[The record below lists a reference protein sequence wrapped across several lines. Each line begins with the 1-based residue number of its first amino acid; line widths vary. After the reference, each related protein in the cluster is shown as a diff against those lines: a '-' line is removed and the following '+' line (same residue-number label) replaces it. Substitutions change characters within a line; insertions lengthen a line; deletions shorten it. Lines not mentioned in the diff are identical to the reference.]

1 MGALLQ
7 IGDVASET
15 GLTVDTIRFYER
27 KRLLQR
33 AARSSGGSRLF
44 SQSDV
49 ADLAF
54 IRNAQ
59 ELGFSL
65 QEIRDL
71 LTLKNARPP
80 DCREMEILLELKI
93 ASVRTKIS
101 ALRKLERELSG
112 AMMRCQANLRRR
124 NGKVEACPA
133 LSDISQRKER
143 RGHDSGIAV
152 LPRDVQIMTG
162 R

>member
-27 KRLLQR
+27 ERLLHR
-33 AARSSGGSRLF
+33 TARSSGGFRLF

-49 ADLAF
+49 ADLEF

-71 LTLKNARPP
+71 LTLRNARPP
-80 DCREMEILLELKI
+80 DCGEVEMLLEHKI
-93 ASVRTKIS
+93 ASVRAKIS
-101 ALRKLERELSG
+101 ALRKLERELTR
-112 AMMRCQANLRRR
+112 AMMRCQANVLRN

-133 LSDISQRKER
+133 LSDISKGKGEKK
-143 RGHDSGIAV
+143 
-152 LPRDVQIMTG
+152 P
-162 R
+162 

>member
-15 GLTVDTIRFYER
+15 GLTVETIRFYER
-27 KRLLQR
+27 ERLLQR
-33 AARSSGGSRLF
+33 AARSNGGFRLF

-65 QEIRDL
+65 HEIRDL

-80 DCREMEILLELKI
+80 DCSEVEMLLEHKI
-93 ASVRTKIS
+93 ASVRAKIS
-101 ALRKLERELSG
+101 ALRKLERELTQ
-112 AMMRCQANLRRR
+112 AMTRCQANLHKR
-124 NGKVEACPA
+124 NGKVETCPA
-133 LSDISQRKER
+133 LSDISQRNRKKR
-143 RGHDSGIAV
+143 S
-152 LPRDVQIMTG
+152 
-162 R
+162 

>member
-1 MGALLQ
+1 MGAFLQ

-15 GLTVDTIRFYER
+15 GLTADTIRFYER
-27 KRLLQR
+27 ERLLRR
-33 AARSSGGSRLF
+33 AARSSGGFRLF

-49 ADLAF
+49 ADLEF

-71 LTLKNARPP
+71 LTLKNVGPA
-80 DCREMEILLELKI
+80 DCGEVETLLEHKI
-93 ASVRTKIS
+93 GSIRAKIS
-101 ALRKLERELSG
+101 ALRKLERELTR
-112 AMMRCQANLRRR
+112 AMMGCRANLRRR

-133 LSDISQRKER
+133 LSDISRRK
-143 RGHDSGIAV
+143 GKKK
-152 LPRDVQIMTG
+152 P
-162 R
+162 

>member
-27 KRLLQR
+27 ERLLQR
-33 AARSSGGSRLF
+33 AARSSGGFRLF

-49 ADLAF
+49 DDLAF

-71 LTLKNARPP
+71 LALKNVRPS
-80 DCREMEILLELKI
+80 DCGEVEMLLEHKI
-93 ASVRTKIS
+93 ASVRAKIS
-101 ALRKLERELSG
+101 AMRKLERELTRT
-112 AMMRCQANLRRR
+112 MKRCQTNLHRSK
-124 NGKVEACPA
+124 GKVQACPA
-133 LSDISQRKER
+133 LSDISQGKGK
-143 RGHDSGIAV
+143 RG
-152 LPRDVQIMTG
+152 L
-162 R
+162 

>member
-27 KRLLQR
+27 ERLLPR
-33 AARSSGGSRLF
+33 AARSNGGFRLF

-49 ADLAF
+49 ADLEF

-71 LTLKNARPP
+71 LNLKNARPR
-80 DCREMEILLELKI
+80 DCGEVEMLLEHKI

-101 ALRKLERELSG
+101 ALRKLERELSR
-112 AMMRCQANLRRR
+112 ARMRCRANLRGR

-133 LSDISQRKER
+133 LSDISQGKGKKR
-143 RGHDSGIAV
+143 
-152 LPRDVQIMTG
+152 L
-162 R
+162 

>member
-27 KRLLQR
+27 ERLLPR
-33 AARSSGGSRLF
+33 AARSSGGFRLF

-49 ADLAF
+49 ADLEF

-65 QEIRDL
+65 LEIRDL
-71 LTLKNARPP
+71 LNLRNTRPP
-80 DCREMEILLELKI
+80 HCGEVEMLLEHKI
-93 ASVRTKIS
+93 GSVRAKIS
-101 ALRKLERELSG
+101 ALRKLERELMW
-112 AMMRCQANLRRR
+112 AMKRCQANLRESS
-124 NGKVEACPA
+124 GKARSCPA
-133 LSDISQRKER
+133 LSDISQRNGKKK
-143 RGHDSGIAV
+143 
-152 LPRDVQIMTG
+152 P
-162 R
+162 